1 MKKLILITLVLI
13 CGYSCIKRKALKF
26 DPELVG
32 TWVSNEDS
40 GKVYTYLFITP
51 DGIGTY
57 TTDGTSS
64 EEEAVGEVK
73 YSLFERKMW
82 IGLEKFKVEVW
93 RSGRLDGVGAVKM
106 KEYKTHKDT
115 IYAVDEKM
123 VLKTGV
129 LGRTVDFYR
138 IKK

>member
-13 CGYSCIKRKALKF
+13 CAYSCVKKKALKY

-40 GKVYTYLFITP
+40 TVYTYLFIRE

-57 TTDGTSS
+57 VTYGND

-73 YSLFERKMW
+73 YSLFERKLW

-93 RSGRLDGVGAVKM
+93 RSGRLDGIGTVAM
-106 KEYKTHKDT
+106 KEYKTWKDT
-115 IYAVDEKM
+115 VYAVDEKM

-138 IKK
+138 IRK